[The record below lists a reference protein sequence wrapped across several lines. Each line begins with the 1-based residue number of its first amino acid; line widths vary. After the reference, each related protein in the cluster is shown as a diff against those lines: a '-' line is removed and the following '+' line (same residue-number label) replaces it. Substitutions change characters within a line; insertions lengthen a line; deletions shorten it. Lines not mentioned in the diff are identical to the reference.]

1 MSRYKAI
8 IGGSMRSRTMPSQN
22 TEAAIACAVL
32 HRMTHLDMPDG
43 YCIA

>member
-8 IGGSMRSRTMPSQN
+8 IGGAMRSRTMLSQKV
-22 TEAAIACAVL
+22 EAALACAIVN
-32 HRMTHLDMPDG
+32 RMTHVGMPDG